1 MEKEEKGD
9 LEIYRLSDNKDQLQ
23 IDVNPGKE
31 YVAYFKSRKYD
42 FKDLVKDKDSRNEIK
57 DKLQEKLDFK
67 ITGNVKLAGLFEE
80 EFSLVLLDD
89 STLSIGEKWTEEETQ
104 IYP

>member
-1 MEKEEKGD
+1 MVKEEKEN
-9 LEIYRLSDNKDQLQ
+9 LEIYRLSDNKDELQ
-23 IDVNPGKE
+23 IDINPGKE
-31 YVAYFKSRKYD
+31 YVAYFKSSKYN
-42 FKDLVKDKDSRNEIK
+42 FKDLVKDKDSRNELK

-67 ITGNVKLAGLFEE
+67 ISGNVKLAGLFED

-89 STLSIGEKWTEEETQ
+89 STLSVGEKWTEEETQ